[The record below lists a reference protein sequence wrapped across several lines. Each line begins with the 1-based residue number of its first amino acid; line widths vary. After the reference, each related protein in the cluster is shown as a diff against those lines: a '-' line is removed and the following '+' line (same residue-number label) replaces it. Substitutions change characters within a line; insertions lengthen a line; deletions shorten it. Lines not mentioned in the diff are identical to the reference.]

1 MQHLC
6 PKIAHAA
13 AKSGATQ
20 ATERHVMRPQNEF
33 SEDRAAEL
41 CLLQMAIEATEQL
54 PKFWALLKNQP
65 ADYCVADPEQ
75 AAILDLYLLLW
86 IWGYLRSQSYFVPRV
101 HKEFSGAKLC
111 SRLRQ
116 LPFDSYT
123 TISVFVS
130 FGPELLAA
138 A

>member
-6 PKIAHAA
+6 PKSARPA

-33 SEDRAAEL
+33 TKDRATEL
-41 CLLQMAIEATEQL
+41 CLLQMAIEATKQL
-54 PKFWALLKNQP
+54 PKFWTLLKNQP
-65 ADYCVADPEQ
+65 IDYCLADPEQ
-75 AAILDLYLLLW
+75 AAIFDLYLLLW

-101 HKEFSGAKLC
+101 RKEFSGAKLC

>member
-6 PKIAHAA
+6 PKGAHAA

-41 CLLQMAIEATEQL
+41 CLLQMAIEATEQV
-54 PKFWALLKNQP
+54 PKFWTLLKNQP
-65 ADYCVADPEQ
+65 VGCYVADHEQ

-116 LPFDSYT
+116 LPFDFYT
-123 TISVFVS
+123 TISVIVS

>member
-1 MQHLC
+1 
-6 PKIAHAA
+6 
-13 AKSGATQ
+13 
-20 ATERHVMRPQNEF
+20 MRPQNEF
-33 SEDRAAEL
+33 TKDRATEL
-41 CLLQMAIEATEQL
+41 CLLQMAIEATKQL
-54 PKFWALLKNQP
+54 PKFWTLLKNEP
-65 ADYCVADPEQ
+65 AGYGVADPEQ
-75 AAILDLYLLLW
+75 AAILDFNLLLW

-116 LPFDSYT
+116 LPFDFYT

-130 FGPELLAA
+130 FGSELLAA